1 MWRCG
6 FRTLAKAAALA
17 AVCIVGAWLPGVP
30 AGGVSSGLLGLQ
42 PAQAAEPGCR
52 PDVAAFGAPV
62 RRVSLKADEAR
73 LTFVGHATFLIES
86 AQGIS
91 AATDY
96 NDYVRPRGTP
106 VIATMNK
113 AHSTHYSRNPDSGIA
128 HVLRGWDPAGGKAEH
143 DVTVSDMRVRNIPT
157 NIRSFGGA
165 TDFDGNS
172 IFVFEVGELCIVHLG
187 HLHHTLEPGHLRAI
201 GRVDVLLVPVDG
213 SYTLDSDGMFEVLK
227 TLQARIM
234 IPMHFFGQT
243 TLDRFLAKA
252 GTLWPVERR
261 DVPVLTVS
269 RADLPRQPT
278 VIVLPGR

>member
-1 MWRCG
+1 V
-6 FRTLAKAAALA
+6 
-17 AVCIVGAWLPGVP
+17 AV
-30 AGGVSSGLLGLQ
+30 
-42 PAQAAEPGCR
+42 
-52 PDVAAFGAPV
+52 FGAPV
-62 RRVSLKADEAR
+62 QRVSLKADEAR

-113 AHSTHYSRNPDSGIA
+113 AHSTPSVRNPDSGIS

-252 GTLWPVERR
+252 GTLWAVERR
-261 DVPVLTVS
+261 DEPVLTVS
-269 RADLPRQPT
+269 RAGLPRQPT

>member
-1 MWRCG
+1 MLRCG
-6 FRTLAKAAALA
+6 FRTWAKSAMLA
-17 AVCIVGAWLPGVP
+17 AVCAAGAWLPGFP
-30 AGGVSSGLLGLQ
+30 AGWQASGLLGTQ
-42 PAQAAEPGCR
+42 VAQAAEPGCR
-52 PDVAAFGAPV
+52 PDVAAFGAPI

-96 NDYVRPRGTP
+96 NDYVRPRVTP

-113 AHSTHYSRNPDSGIA
+113 AHSTHYSRNPDGGIA

-227 TLQARIM
+227 ILQARIM
-234 IPMHFFGQT
+234 IPMHFFGQA

-261 DVPVLTVS
+261 SEPVLTVS
-269 RADLPRQPT
+269 RAGLPRQPT
-278 VIVLPGR
+278 VVVLPGR